1 MTKVWN
7 NATLGM
13 LLVVM
18 VLPAMAADADEV
30 DERQTIRFYP
40 VQDLLLP
47 NHGYRFDGR
56 TLPGV
61 DPSGDRT
68 GFGGGGGGGGFGA
81 GQQAVQGGF
90 FAVPNQVAPQFG
102 AGGGG
107 GGGGGGQFTN
117 MAAAPMT
124 TDYNP
129 LGIDSDTLITVIT
142 SIVEPEAWED
152 VGGPNKITMLGGRLV
167 VRATGDVHMELTE
180 FLKQVRLT
188 TKSRLPVS
196 VEAYWFRVDRT
207 KAANFPTTDAALQAL
222 LKSTRPD
229 VAGRVRCLNGQTVT
243 ISAGTRQTVTTDLVA
258 VSGGTKSA
266 YQPTSVFPNIGTLL
280 EVKPQLLEGD
290 KVMMNV
296 HSTVS
301 ESNGKS
307 TKRAHGNIELDDAA
321 VDAQQIA
328 TTCVAKI
335 GELFVAGGLAADDS
349 ANVGGSNTM
358 FLVLR
363 VKK

>member
-1 MTKVWN
+1 MALPVM
-7 NATLGM
+7 AT
-13 LLVVM
+13 
-18 VLPAMAADADEV
+18 AADEE

-40 VQDLLLP
+40 VQDLLIP

-56 TLPGV
+56 KLPGV
-61 DPSGDRT
+61 DPSGDRSST
-68 GFGGGGGGGGFGA
+68 GGFGSGIGS
-81 GQQAVQGGF
+81 GQQVQGGF
-90 FAVPNQVAPQFG
+90 FAVPDRVAPQF
-102 AGGGG
+102 GGGG
-107 GGGGGGQFTN
+107 GGGGGGQP
-117 MAAAPMT
+117 MIVAAPIV

-129 LGIDSDTLITVIT
+129 LGIDTDTLISVIT
-142 SIVEPEAWED
+142 SIVEPDAWED

-167 VRATGDVHMELTE
+167 VRATDKVHMELTE

-196 VEAYWFRVDRT
+196 VEAYWFSVDRA
-207 KAANFPTTDAALQAL
+207 KAASFPTTDAALQTL

-243 ISAGTRQTVTTDLVA
+243 ISSGTRQTVTTELVA
-258 VSGGTKSA
+258 VSGGAKSA

-280 EVKPQLLEGD
+280 EVKPQLLEND

-328 TTCVAKI
+328 TTVVAKV
-335 GELFVAGGLAADDS
+335 GELFVVGGLAAGDNS
-349 ANVGGSNTM
+349 ANAGGSETL

-363 VKK
+363 VEK